1 MLRYSVLRLLVF
13 FGVAGVLWL
22 LGLRDQEEMIV
33 LVLLAG
39 VISLVISAFVLKPFR
54 DQASD
59 EIARKVEARRARR
72 AERPTATEEDAA
84 AEDAEADDYR

>member
-39 VISLVISAFVLKPFR
+39 IISLGISAIVLKPFR

-59 EIARKVEARRARR
+59 EIARKVQERRARR
-72 AERPTATEEDAA
+72 AGHPTPADRDAA